1 MMTLPTLNDHK
12 DSLVLASAL
21 NELPRTL
28 ALVPKLVAKIEF
40 LESKFEKLEAQ
51 NHTGWVVIA
60 KAAEAVGLTLAAL
73 RQKKERDPLPE
84 GIVWKQTGKG
94 GRLYFHVENLKEYL

>member
-1 MMTLPTLNDHK
+1 MALPTLKDHK
-12 DSLVLASAL
+12 ESLALASAL

-28 ALVPKLVAKIEF
+28 ALVPELMEKIEF
-40 LESKFEKLEAQ
+40 LESKFEKLESK
-51 NHTGWVVIA
+51 NHTGWVVIS

-94 GRLYFHVENLKEYL
+94 SRLYFHVENLKEYL